1 MLRFSIANQLINDT
15 TFFFSALLSG
25 FLFCIF
31 FSKSF
36 KVFETS
42 TYEAV
47 QKIHDSHVSRLGGL
61 GIFISIGIYSC
72 FMSNGLL
79 FNLLF
84 CALPM
89 FIVALIEDVRHNIKP
104 LIRMAAILLS
114 AVIFIIPL
122 YQNNLMP
129 LIEIPIIGSYLNG
142 TWILAVL
149 LIISIS
155 GVVNGVNMID
165 GANGLS
171 SFAILTIL
179 ISISFIALNQSDYHI
194 LSASLI
200 TIAVILGFIL
210 VNYPWGKIFL
220 GDSGAYFL
228 GFSVSILTIQLY
240 ARNAELPFWGAIL
253 ILFYPVMEVLFS
265 FTRKALVQR
274 KTPFSP
280 DTEHLHLKL
289 FFMLKK
295 SIKVNW
301 VANSFVTP
309 CLVLIWLVPP
319 LLSIISF
326 QNVVSIW
333 IGVFLSS
340 IIYMGIYFA
349 LPVNSMSK
357 KGK

>member
-1 MLRFSIANQLINDT
+1 MLRFSIANPLINDV
-15 TFFFSALLSG
+15 TFFFSALLLG
-25 FLFCIF
+25 FLICIF
-31 FSKSF
+31 FSKDF
-36 KVFETS
+36 KVFES
-42 TYEAV
+42 NTYEAV
-47 QKIHDSHVSRLGGL
+47 QKIHDSNVSRLGGL
-61 GIFISIGIYSC
+61 GIFISIGICSC
-72 FMSNGLL
+72 FMNNELL

-89 FIVALIEDVRHNIKP
+89 LIVALIEDVMHNIKP

-129 LIEIPIIGSYLNG
+129 LIEIPIIGSHMNG
-142 TWILAVL
+142 TFILATF
-149 LIISIS
+149 LIVSIA

-171 SFAILTIL
+171 GLSILTIL
-179 ISISFIALNQSDYHI
+179 IAIAFIAFNQSDYHI
-194 LSASLI
+194 LSATLI
-200 TIAVILGFIL
+200 IIAVILGFLL

-265 FTRKALVQR
+265 FIRKALVQR

-301 VANSFVTP
+301 VANSFVAP
-309 CLVLIWLVPP
+309 CLGLIWLVPP
-319 LLSIISF
+319 LFSIISF
-326 QNVVSIW
+326 QNVVFIW
-333 IGVFLSS
+333 IGVLLSS

-349 LPVNSMSK
+349 LPVNFKSR
-357 KGK
+357 GI